1 MFSDKLTMRM
11 TNELGPVPELPPKA
25 LEALWRGDRSEAI
38 VQVQLERNLGLEE
51 ARELVASFILAN
63 PSLRRRMRD
72 TQSDTRWGVMRWLI
86 LIQAIAVALGYF
98 LLFREP

>member
-1 MFSDKLTMRM
+1 M
-11 TNELGPVPELPPKA
+11 TNEPGPVPELPPKA
-25 LEALWRGDRSEAI
+25 LEALWRGERTVAI
-38 VQVQLERNLGLEE
+38 ELIRVELNLTPEE
-51 ARELVASFILAN
+51 AREHVATIILAN

-72 TQSDTRWGVMRWLI
+72 TQSETRWGMMRWLI